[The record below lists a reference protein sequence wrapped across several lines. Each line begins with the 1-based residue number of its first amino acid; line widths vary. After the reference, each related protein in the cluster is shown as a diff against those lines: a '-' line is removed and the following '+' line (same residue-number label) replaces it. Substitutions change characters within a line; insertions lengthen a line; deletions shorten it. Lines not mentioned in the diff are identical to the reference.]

1 VPISNELPSS
11 WWSPEI
17 GLHLLLRAHIS
28 PEPIIGIQRLG
39 GLGKGRGIGILEVPK
54 LGSWFFIAI
63 ATIVIVVVVVGGNL
77 GEVLESGEVGLA
89 FGVCGFTIL

>member
-1 VPISNELPSS
+1 MGCIKYLLVCSNSRILEFALN
-11 WWSPEI
+11 
-17 GLHLLLRAHIS
+17 G

-39 GLGKGRGIGILEVPK
+39 GLGKGWGIGILEVPK

-77 GEVLESGEVGLA
+77 GEVLESGKVGLA